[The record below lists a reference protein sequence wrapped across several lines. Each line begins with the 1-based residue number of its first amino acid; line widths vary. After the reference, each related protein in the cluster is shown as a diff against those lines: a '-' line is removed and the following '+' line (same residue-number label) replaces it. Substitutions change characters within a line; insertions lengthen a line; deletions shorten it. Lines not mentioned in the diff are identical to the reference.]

1 MANLKVDFCG
11 LEFKNPVIVS
21 SIEPTNSVDNLKKCF
36 DAGAAGAVVKTL
48 TDIPAMHSLT
58 NNSKYAILNEEG
70 RCIKGKV
77 PRHFT
82 FYSRS
87 GYAKED
93 YRDWFDWLKETQ
105 AYAASC
111 GGHIITS
118 IGAGSFE
125 SWQEISK
132 MVEDCGVS
140 MLELNLGCP
149 HPTQMKGAKAGVLI
163 CQNPD
168 ASAEVTAK
176 VVEAVKIPVMVKLSP
191 EAANL
196 TAIAGS
202 VQAAGAMAVTVN
214 SRFTGFCV
222 NIETGEPYIGGPAGV
237 GGPWI
242 KPVTLRWVHD
252 IRTKLGMEIAGSNGI
267 FDWRDAIEF
276 IMSGAG
282 IMQVGSVLMLK
293 GYDWLAKI
301 IEGID
306 KFLDEHGYPDVAAI
320 HGIASKKATGSYN
333 QAFGQKRQHMVVDRE
348 RCTTCWNCLRSC
360 FYGALEKEIG
370 EEGGEE
376 LLITHTEKCIGCEL
390 CYSVC
395 PFEAVSFEEN

>member
-1 MANLKVDFCG
+1 MADLKVDFCG

-21 SIEPTNSVDNLKKCF
+21 SIEPTNSVDNLKKCI

-58 NNSKYAILNEEG
+58 RRSKYAILNEQG
-70 RCIKGKV
+70 RYIKGKV

-93 YRDWFDWLKETQ
+93 YRDWAAWLKETQ
-105 AYAASC
+105 GYAAKN
-111 GGHIITS
+111 GAHIIAS
-118 IGAGSFE
+118 IGAGSTE
-125 SWQEISK
+125 SWRDISR
-132 MVEDCGVS
+132 MAEDCGVP

-168 ASAEVTAK
+168 ASAEVTS
-176 VVEAVKIPVMVKLSP
+176 VVKEAVNIPIMVKLSP

-196 TAIAGS
+196 TVIAES
-202 VQAAGAMAVTVN
+202 VQKAGAAAVTVN

-222 NIETGEPYIGGPAGV
+222 DIETGKPYIGGPAGV

-252 IRTKLGMEIAGSNGI
+252 IHSKLGMPFPDPTASSTGGTRWNSSCAARGSCR
-267 FDWRDAIEF
+267 WVR
-276 IMSGAG
+276 
-282 IMQVGSVLMLK
+282 
-293 GYDWLAKI
+293 W
-301 IEGID
+301 
-306 KFLDEHGYPDVAAI
+306 
-320 HGIASKKATGSYN
+320 
-333 QAFGQKRQHMVVDRE
+333 
-348 RCTTCWNCLRSC
+348 
-360 FYGALEKEIG
+360 
-370 EEGGEE
+370 
-376 LLITHTEKCIGCEL
+376 
-390 CYSVC
+390 
-395 PFEAVSFEEN
+395 

>member
-1 MANLKVDFCG
+1 MADLKVDFCG

-58 NNSKYAILNEEG
+58 QNSKYAILNEEG
-70 RCIKGKV
+70 RYIKGKV

-93 YRDWFDWLKETQ
+93 YQDWEAWLKETQ

-111 GGHIITS
+111 QGHIIAS
-118 IGAGSFE
+118 IGAGSLE
-125 SWQEISK
+125 SWRDISRLA
-132 MVEDCGVS
+132 EDCGVP

-149 HPTQMKGAKAGVLI
+149 HPTQMKGAQAGVLI

-168 ASAEVTAK
+168 ASAEVTG
-176 VVEAVKIPVMVKLSP
+176 VVKEAVDIPVMVKLSP
-191 EAANL
+191 EASNL
-196 TAIAGS
+196 TVISGA
-202 VQAAGAMAVTVN
+202 VQGAGADAVTVN

-222 NIETGEPYIGGPAGV
+222 DIETGLPYIGGPAGV

-252 IRTKLGMEIAGSNGI
+252 IHSKLKMAISGSNGI
-267 FDWRDAIEF
+267 YDWRDAVEF
-276 IMSGAG
+276 IMSGAD

-293 GYDWLAKI
+293 GHDWLSKI
-301 IEGID
+301 INGIESY
-306 KFLDEHGYPDVAAI
+306 LDDHGYKSVAEI
-320 HGIASKKATGSYN
+320 HGIASQAAAGSYN
-333 QAFGQKRQHMVVDRE
+333 QTFGQQSRHMAVDYE
-348 RCTTCWNCLRSC
+348 KCTNCWNCVQSC
-360 FYGALEKEIG
+360 FYGALEKGLDGNG
-370 EEGGEE
+370 EETV
-376 LLITHTEKCIGCEL
+376 ITRTEKCIGCEL
-390 CYSVC
+390 CFSVC
-395 PFEAVSFEEN
+395 PFEAVSFEDN

>member
-21 SIEPTNSVDNLKKCF
+21 SIEPTNSVDNIKKCI
-36 DAGAAGAVVKTL
+36 DNGAAGAVVKTL

-58 NNSKYAILNEEG
+58 KHSRYAILNEEG
-70 RCIKGKV
+70 RYIKGKV
-77 PRHFT
+77 PRHYT

-93 YRDWFDWLKETQ
+93 YGDWAAWLKQVQ
-105 AYAASC
+105 AYATQNGA
-111 GGHIITS
+111 HIIAS
-118 IGAGSFE
+118 IGAGSLE
-125 SWQEISK
+125 GWQEISR
-132 MVEDCGVS
+132 MAQDSGCP

-168 ASAEVTAK
+168 ASAEV
-176 VVEAVKIPVMVKLSP
+176 VSAVKDAVDIPVMVKLSP

-196 TAIAGS
+196 TVISEA
-202 VQAAGAMAVTVN
+202 VQKAGAEAVTVN

-222 NIETGEPYIGGPAGV
+222 DIDSGQPYIGGPAGV
-237 GGPWI
+237 GGPWV

-252 IRTKLGMEIAGSNGI
+252 IHSKLGMAISGSNGI
-267 FDWRDAIEF
+267 YDWRDAVEF
-276 IMSGAG
+276 IMSGAD

-293 GYDWLAKI
+293 GHQWLDKI
-301 IEGID
+301 IKGID
-306 KFLDEHGYPDVAAI
+306 AFLDEKGFASVADI
-320 HGIASKKATGSYN
+320 HGMASRAAAASYN
-333 QAFGQKRQHMVVDRE
+333 QSFGDKGKHAVIDME
-348 RCTTCWNCLRSC
+348 KCTQCGNCVRSC
-360 FYGALEKEIG
+360 FYNAMAKTG
-370 EEGGEE
+370 EEVQTLSEN
-376 LLITHTEKCIGCEL
+376 CIGCEL

-395 PFEAVSFEEN
+395 PFEAIGFAANA